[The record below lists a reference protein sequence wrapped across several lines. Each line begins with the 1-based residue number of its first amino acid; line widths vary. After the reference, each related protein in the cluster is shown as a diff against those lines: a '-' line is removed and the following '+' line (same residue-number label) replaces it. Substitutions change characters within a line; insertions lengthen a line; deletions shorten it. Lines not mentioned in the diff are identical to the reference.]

1 MRDSP
6 SPQPS
11 SLELGNPDGSPT
23 PSDRGSAPVPQ
34 RGEGAGRESGS
45 RPDESAAFELIPGID
60 LRGGKCV
67 RLLHGD
73 FAQETIFS
81 DDPAAVA
88 RRWQDEG
95 APRLHVVDLEGSRDG
110 ESRNSEAIAAI
121 LRAVDIPVQVAGGI
135 RDEAGARR
143 LLDLG
148 AGRIVI
154 GTAAVRNPDL
164 VSALVRRDPESVIVA
179 LDARDGVVRTDGW
192 TQSGGVTVAYLARA
206 MTERGVRRFLY
217 TDIGRDGALKGPNLD
232 AYRELRDATGA
243 AVIASGGVA
252 SVRDIL
258 DLLDTGVEGVI
269 VGRALYTGAVR
280 LPEALAALR
289 GAV

>member
-1 MRDSP
+1 MSGSP

-11 SLELGNPDGSPT
+11 PT
-23 PSDRGSAPVPQ
+23 
-34 RGEGAGRESGS
+34 RGEGAGRGNGS
-45 RPDESAAFELIPGID
+45 PPDESAAFELIPGID
-60 LRGGKCV
+60 LRGGRCV

-73 FAQETIFS
+73 FAQETIFA
-81 DDPAAVA
+81 DDPAAIA

-110 ESRNSEAIAAI
+110 ASRNPEAIEAI
-121 LRAVDIPVQVAGGI
+121 LRTVEIPVQVAGGI
-135 RDEAGARR
+135 RDEAGARH

-148 AGRIVI
+148 ADRVVI
-154 GTAAVRNPDL
+154 GTAAVREPEL
-164 VSALVRRDPESVIVA
+164 VSALVRRDPASVIVA
-179 LDARDGVVRTDGW
+179 LDAREGVVRTDGW
-192 TQSGGVTVAYLARA
+192 TQSGGVTVMQLARA

-217 TDIGRDGALKGPNLD
+217 TDIGRDGAMAGPNLD
-232 AYRELRDATGA
+232 AYRELRAATSA
-243 AVIASGGVA
+243 MVIASGGVA
-252 SVRDIL
+252 SAQDIVNL
-258 DLLDTGVEGVI
+258 VDTGVEGVI